1 MTDRPHKVSCHIVLP
16 GFFVAALLCL
26 RVVFA
31 LEPVPEQDSAADAK
45 RPVIAIIIDDL
56 GNQRLPGLRT
66 IDLDGP
72 IACAIMPHTAH
83 ATYLANQAHAA
94 GKEVILH
101 LPMQPAEM
109 NRIAGPGEISLDTD
123 RTELAYILE
132 ENLRS
137 VPHTVGVSNHMG
149 SLITRH
155 PGHMRWLMQDLADRG
170 DLFFIDSFTTPDSVA
185 YEIALE
191 TGIPA
196 GRRHIFLDNV
206 QTTAAVEQQFER
218 LKRRANTYGYAIGI
232 GHPYPATLDYLQTA
246 LRTLAEEGYKIVP
259 VAQIIALI
267 ESSDAHPKLAVGQ
280 TGPTQSALVLTMDP

>member
-1 MTDRPHKVSCHIVLP
+1 
-16 GFFVAALLCL
+16 
-26 RVVFA
+26 
-31 LEPVPEQDSAADAK
+31 VPEQDIDNSIATAK
-45 RPVIAIIIDDL
+45 PMIAIIIDDL
-56 GNQRLPGLRT
+56 GNQRLPGLRV

-72 IACAIMPHTAH
+72 IACAIMPHTTH
-83 ATYLANQAHAA
+83 ATYLANRAYAA

-132 ENLRS
+132 QDLRS

-155 PGHMRWLMQDLADRG
+155 PGHMRWLMLELAHRG

-191 TGIPA
+191 TGVPA
-196 GRRHIFLDNV
+196 GRRHVFLDNV
-206 QTTAAVEQQFER
+206 QTAAAVEKQFER
-218 LKRRANTYGYAIGI
+218 LKRRANSYGYAIGI
-232 GHPYPATLDYLQTA
+232 GHPYPATLDYLQLA
-246 LRTLAEEGYKIVP
+246 LSVAEKQGFQIVP
-259 VAQIIALI
+259 VAQIITRMEATLL
-267 ESSDAHPKLAVGQ
+267 ESQLQTDLVGDEQPSLAYEH
-280 TGPTQSALVLTMDP
+280 